1 MRSEPGF
8 LAILVLLAATIL
20 AGTSASIH
28 ARTTESHSHSALSDP
43 EIMQTVVDEIMT
55 GFMDTLNIAGATV
68 AIVKNGDLFF
78 SGGYGLADVRRRV
91 PVDPERTL
99 FRIGSVTKP
108 FTWIAVMQLRDA
120 GKLDL
125 DTDINDYLDFTIP
138 ERFDRPVTLRH
149 LLTHTPGFEDR
160 LFDILGAPPRGGRA
174 AWLERNI
181 PARIWPPG
189 EFAAYSNYGTALAGY
204 IVERVSGM
212 SWEEYVE
219 THIIAPLGMDYATT
233 RQPVP
238 DRLEPFVSNGYKW
251 KDEAFL
257 RQGFERLEV
266 QPSAGG
272 MSASAEAM
280 AAFMIALL
288 PDETGSEATDSPAAD
303 ASTPDEP
310 AGAPAAADVYASVS
324 TSVSNP
330 ALSSAC
336 ETTPAPLA
344 GILRPETIREMLSTA
359 FSPDPRTNGL
369 GLGFMQLDS
378 HGQRI
383 FGHGGST
390 LLFHSDLFLLPEK
403 RMGVFVSFNSE
414 EGAFPGMSDFRLALL
429 DRLYPDW
436 IAERTRLPEEPAP
449 GWDERAA
456 ALQGNYLVMRR
467 PFSTFDKLLGVG
479 MSLVSLKAQ
488 PDQPGTV
495 TMDWLLGTDQLKEIE
510 PGLFRDVDG
519 HREMVLRGGPQLGYT
534 HIFFSDLPMFAVEKE
549 SGTLS
554 LTFRL
559 MLLAICYAFFL
570 TVPFAVFFRYLMQ
583 LFFGKPEALR
593 GAELWYRRAGLAFAL
608 FSLAFPVLMVMAVAD
623 ITSHFE
629 ASGKTMLRL
638 VLLMPM
644 VSLPLAAVLIH
655 GSVRALQNR
664 LWSLSGRIHFVLVT
678 LAALLFLSQ
687 LWYWNLIGWKF

>member
-1 MRSEPGF
+1 MRSIQNF
-8 LAILVLLAATIL
+8 LAILVLLAATLL
-20 AGTSASIH
+20 AGTSASTH
-28 ARTTESHSHSALSDP
+28 AKTTESQSHPALSDP
-43 EIMQTVVDEIMT
+43 DSLRVIVDDIMA

-68 AIVKNGDLFF
+68 AVVKDGSLFF

-125 DTDINDYLDFTIP
+125 DADINRYLDFTIP

-160 LFDILGAPPRGGRA
+160 LFGILGGPPRGGRA

-181 PARIWPPG
+181 PARMWPPG

-204 IVERVSGM
+204 IVERASGM

-219 THIIAPLGMDYATT
+219 THIIAPIGMDYATT

-238 DRLEPFVSNGYKW
+238 ERLEPFVSNGYKW
-251 KDEAFL
+251 KDKNFL
-257 RQGFERLEV
+257 RQEFERIEV

-288 PDETGSEATDSPAAD
+288 PDETGSEVIESPAAD
-303 ASTPDEP
+303 ASDPDEP
-310 AGAPAAADVYASVS
+310 AGALAAADVYASVS
-324 TSVSNP
+324 G
-330 ALSSAC
+330 
-336 ETTPAPLA
+336 TTPAPSSGVLH
-344 GILRPETIREMLSTA
+344 PETVREMLSTA
-359 FSPDPRTNGL
+359 FSPEPRTNGL

-403 RMGVFVSFNSE
+403 RIGVFVSFNSE

-436 IAERTRLPEEPAP
+436 IAERIRLPEEPSP

-456 ALQGNYLVMRR
+456 ALEGNYLVMRR

-479 MSLVSLKAQ
+479 MSMVSLKAQ

-519 HREMVLRGGPQLGYT
+519 HREMVLRGDPQLGYT

-559 MLLAICYAFFL
+559 MLLALCYAFFL

-583 LFFGKPEALR
+583 LFFGKPEALH

-629 ASGKTMLRL
+629 ASSKTMLRL

-644 VSLPLAAVLIH
+644 ASLPLAAVLIH